1 MQLTLIFIGTV
12 EDKIKKLAIKRDST
26 WVEMTGKKLN
36 VLVKQICSV
45 RGHSN
50 WKVRLALAESA
61 GSLLQGCTRSRNMFN
76 KCSPV
81 CCETNYFL

>member
-1 MQLTLIFIGTV
+1 MRLVLIFTGTV
-12 EDKIKKLAIKRDST
+12 DDKIKKLAIKRDST

-61 GSLLQGCTRSRNMFN
+61 GSLIQGCTRSRNVLHISLAFP
-76 KCSPV
+76 C
-81 CCETNYFL
+81 LL